1 MNTVNADVTINLVLC
16 MVHNG
21 VTSQNDNC
29 SWVTDRQYGLNST
42 YHDHSRFYHPVLFG
56 TPSYQ
61 MNRSTKIENILSN
74 ASEVDLRP

>member
-1 MNTVNADVTINLVLC
+1 
-16 MVHNG
+16 MVHKG

-29 SWVTDRQYGLNST
+29 SWVTDRQYGLNSN
-42 YHDHSRFYHPVLFG
+42 YHDHSRLHYRVLFG

-74 ASEVDLRP
+74 ASEVDLMP